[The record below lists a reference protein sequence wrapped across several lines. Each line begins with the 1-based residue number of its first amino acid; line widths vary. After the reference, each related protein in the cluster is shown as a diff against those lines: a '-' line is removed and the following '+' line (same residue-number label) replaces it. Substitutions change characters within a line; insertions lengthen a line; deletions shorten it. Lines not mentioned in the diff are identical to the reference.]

1 MGFQNQQKSIALPT
15 CKSGLN
21 YSFKVGFSALSGR
34 LIRPA
39 FIFLPRRKDAY
50 PPP

>member
-1 MGFQNQQKSIALPT
+1 MGFQNQQKSIALSK

-21 YSFKVGFSALSGR
+21 YSFKVGFAALSGR
-34 LIRPA
+34 LIRQA
-39 FIFLPRRKDAY
+39 FISLPRIKDAY